1 MREKP
6 QWTDIAGAL
15 GGLLL
20 AISVFVKCYETRP
33 QNPNAQI
40 NGMGGPDPAPG
51 ILAGDGTYTI
61 WAVHDI
67 LRWLLLLAAVAPVIL
82 LWIIVRQHELS
93 WPRGE
98 LTALIGLTAA
108 TLLFYVGIIDRP
120 GEPSGE
126 IELEIGWY
134 GAFLGAVVM
143 AVCGAIRSTE
153 SGRRRKPPGV
163 L

>member
-6 QWTDIAGAL
+6 HWTDIVGAM

-20 AISVFVKCYETRP
+20 AISVFVKCYEARP
-33 QNPNAQI
+33 ENPNANI
-40 NGMGGPDPAPG
+40 DGMRGV
-51 ILAGDGTYTI
+51 LSI
-61 WAVHDI
+61 WQVHDI
-67 LRWLLLLAAVAPVIL
+67 LRWLLLLAAVAPVVL
-82 LWIIVRQHELS
+82 LWIIIRQHELS

-98 LTALIGLTAA
+98 MTAVIGLTAA
-108 TLLFYVGIIDRP
+108 TLVFYIGVIDRP
-120 GEPSGE
+120 GEPSGQ

-134 GAFLGAVVM
+134 GCMLGSLAM
-143 AVCGAIRSTE
+143 ATCGAIRSTE